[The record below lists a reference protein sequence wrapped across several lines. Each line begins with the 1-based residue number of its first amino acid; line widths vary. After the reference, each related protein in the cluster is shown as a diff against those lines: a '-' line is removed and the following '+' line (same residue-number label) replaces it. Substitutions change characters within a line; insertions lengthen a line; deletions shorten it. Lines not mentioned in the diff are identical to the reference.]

1 MEIFDCRTTP
11 FSYGGIMCD
20 MLWIRKPKTFKHL
33 QPDKQFKIA
42 ASDNVTSLDKTITNP
57 RRCEKI
63 LKPECAVK
71 MDSIFHEQQEGAL
84 CAQHCL
90 NSLLQGQYYT
100 AVDLADIARQ
110 LDDEERRHRC
120 KIYANE

>member
-1 MEIFDCRTTP
+1 
-11 FSYGGIMCD
+11 
-20 MLWIRKPKTFKHL
+20 
-33 QPDKQFKIA
+33 
-42 ASDNVTSLDKTITNP
+42 
-57 RRCEKI
+57 
-63 LKPECAVK
+63 

-120 KIYANE
+120 KICPCRDCSFASLASVICSHSRMWG

>member
-1 MEIFDCRTTP
+1 
-11 FSYGGIMCD
+11 
-20 MLWIRKPKTFKHL
+20 
-33 QPDKQFKIA
+33 
-42 ASDNVTSLDKTITNP
+42 
-57 RRCEKI
+57 
-63 LKPECAVK
+63 

-120 KIYANE
+120 KICP

>member
-1 MEIFDCRTTP
+1 ME
-11 FSYGGIMCD
+11 
-20 MLWIRKPKTFKHL
+20 
-33 QPDKQFKIA
+33 A
-42 ASDNVTSLDKTITNP
+42 
-57 RRCEKI
+57 
-63 LKPECAVK
+63 
-71 MDSIFHEQQEGAL
+71 IFHEQQDGSL

-120 KIYANE
+120 KSLTSDFLALFLFLTILFLISTYQLTVTPVTVQ

>member
-1 MEIFDCRTTP
+1 
-11 FSYGGIMCD
+11 
-20 MLWIRKPKTFKHL
+20 
-33 QPDKQFKIA
+33 
-42 ASDNVTSLDKTITNP
+42 
-57 RRCEKI
+57 
-63 LKPECAVK
+63 

-120 KIYANE
+120 NECRACSFASLASTIWVSVTQSQQIVGLMG